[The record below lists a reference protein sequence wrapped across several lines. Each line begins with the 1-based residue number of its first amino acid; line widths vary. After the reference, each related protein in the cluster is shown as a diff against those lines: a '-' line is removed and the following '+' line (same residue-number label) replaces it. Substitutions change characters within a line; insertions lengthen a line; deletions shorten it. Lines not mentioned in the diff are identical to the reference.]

1 MSWTWFGCWTT
12 SPPSAIIR
20 GIVGGSS
27 EVRAIT
33 DRRIPLVVVY
43 GLVLVTVMGIGSVS
57 ILAFFEKDIPDVLNT
72 VLSAAV
78 GAVAAVL
85 ASTRSEPGP

>member
-1 MSWTWFGCWTT
+1 M
-12 SPPSAIIR
+12 
-20 GIVGGSS
+20 
-27 EVRAIT
+27 
-33 DRRIPLVVVY
+33 Y

-57 ILAFFEKDIPDVLNT
+57 VLAFFEKPIPDVLNT

-85 ASTRSEPGP
+85 ASTRSDPAT